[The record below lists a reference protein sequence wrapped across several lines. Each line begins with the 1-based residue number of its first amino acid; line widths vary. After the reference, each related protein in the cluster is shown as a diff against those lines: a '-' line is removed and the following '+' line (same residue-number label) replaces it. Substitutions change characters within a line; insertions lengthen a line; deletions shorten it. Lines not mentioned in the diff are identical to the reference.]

1 MTQKERS
8 WEKRLAGE
16 PNQVMMQFVESLSFD
31 QRLYKYD
38 IMGSIAHAT
47 MLCDQGV
54 ITSEELA
61 AIKIGLTEIQ
71 GEIEAGTFVFDFKD
85 EDIHMAIESALI
97 GKIGEPGEKLHTG
110 RSRNDQVATDI
121 RLWMREQITVIQ
133 DKIRLLQQALVTQ
146 AEAYSTALLPAYTHF
161 QRAQPVVVA
170 AYLMSFVEQIERDFL
185 RFGNCRDLMNWSPLG
200 SGAIAG
206 STLPIDREATARALG
221 FRGPTANSID
231 SVSDRDF
238 CAEFVFDC
246 ALLSAHLS
254 RIAEDWIIYSTSEFA
269 FIRVDDTLCTCSSMM
284 PQKKNPDA
292 LELVRGKTGTTY
304 GALMAMMTILKA
316 QPSGYNRDLQDDK
329 MHVFKACDTIEAC
342 LDVMHAVV
350 TNTTFNAEHIESG
363 LDAGF
368 LDATALAEY
377 LVIKGVPFRKAHGIV
392 GTLVSQCEKAKCR
405 LKDLTLEQFKT
416 QSDAVVD
423 DVYAYLGPDSVAK
436 RYASSGAGG
445 PEQAQT
451 QINYWKRILAVGG

>member
-16 PNQVMMQFVESLSFD
+16 PNQVMMRFVESLSFD

-38 IMGSIAHAT
+38 TMGSIAHAT
-47 MLCDQGV
+47 MLCEQDL
-54 ITSEELA
+54 ITSQELA
-61 AIKIGLTEIQ
+61 TIKTGLAEIQ
-71 GEIEAGTFVFDFKD
+71 HEIEAGTFVFDYKD

-97 GKIGEPGEKLHTG
+97 AKIGSPGEKLHTG

-133 DKIRLLQQALVTQ
+133 DKIRLLQQALVAQ
-146 AEAYSTALLPAYTHF
+146 AEKYTTALLPSYTHF

-170 AYLMSFVEQIERDFL
+170 SYLLSFVEQIERDFL
-185 RFGNCRDLMNWSPLG
+185 RLGNCSELLNWSPLG

-206 STLPIDREATARALG
+206 STLPIDRDATARTLG
-221 FRGPTANSID
+221 FKGPTANSID

-238 CAEFVFDC
+238 CAEFTFDC

-254 RIAEDWIIYSTSEFA
+254 RIAEDWIIYSTSEFG
-269 FIRVDDTLCTCSSMM
+269 FIRIDDTLCTCSSMM

-329 MHVFKACDTIEAC
+329 MHVFKASDTIEAC

-350 TNTTFNAEHIESG
+350 TNTIFNAEHIESG

-377 LVIKGVPFRKAHGIV
+377 LVIKGVAFRKAHGIV

-405 LKDLTLEQFKT
+405 LSDLKLDQFKYL
-416 QSDAVVD
+416 SDAVTE
-423 DVYAYLGPDSVAK
+423 DVYSYLGPESVAK

-445 PEQAQT
+445 PKQAKT
-451 QINYWKRILAVGG
+451 QINLWKKRLAIED

>member
-16 PNQVMMQFVESLSFD
+16 PNQVMMRFVESLSFD

-47 MLCDQGV
+47 MLCEQDL
-54 ITSEELA
+54 ITSQELD
-61 AIKIGLTEIQ
+61 AIKTGLAEIQ
-71 GEIEAGTFVFDFKD
+71 HDIEAGTFVFDFKD

-97 GKIGEPGEKLHTG
+97 EKIGAPGEKLHTG

-121 RLWMREQITVIQ
+121 RLWMREQITVVQ
-133 DKIRLLQQALVTQ
+133 DKIRLLQQALVNQ
-146 AEAYSTALLPAYTHF
+146 AEKYTTTLLPSYTHF

-185 RFGNCRDLMNWSPLG
+185 RLGNCGDLLNWSPLG

-206 STLPIDREATARALG
+206 STLPIDREATAKSLG
-221 FRGPTANSID
+221 FNGPTANSID

-238 CAEFVFDC
+238 CAEFTFDC

-254 RIAEDWIIYSTSEFA
+254 RIAEDWIIYSTSEFG
-269 FIRVDDTLCTCSSMM
+269 FIRIDDTLCTCSSMM

-292 LELVRGKTGTTY
+292 LELVRGKTGTMY

-329 MHVFKACDTIEAC
+329 MHVFKASDTIEAC

-350 TNTTFNAEHIESG
+350 TNTTFNAEHIKSG

-377 LVIKGVPFRKAHGIV
+377 LVIKGVAFRKAHGIV
-392 GTLVSQCEKAKCR
+392 GTLVSQCETAKCK
-405 LKDLTLEQFKT
+405 LSDLTLDQFKEL
-416 QSDAVVD
+416 SGAIED
-423 DVYAYLGPDSVAK
+423 DVYSYLGPAGVAQ

-445 PEQAQT
+445 PKQAQA
-451 QINYWKRILAVGG
+451 QINAWKERLAQ

>member
-8 WEKRLAGE
+8 WEKRLIGE
-16 PNQVMMQFVESLSFD
+16 PNEVMMRFVESLSFD

-38 IMGSIAHAT
+38 IQGSIAHAR
-47 MLCDQGV
+47 MLSEQEL
-54 ITSEELA
+54 ITEAEFS
-61 AIKIGLTEIQ
+61 AIESGLNEIRE
-71 GEIEAGTFVFDFKD
+71 EIEAGTFVFDFKD

-97 GKIGEPGEKLHTG
+97 GKIGAPGEKLHTG

-121 RLWMREQITVIQ
+121 RLWMREQITVLQ
-133 DKIRLLQQALVTQ
+133 DKIRLLQHALVTQ
-146 AEAYSTALLPAYTHF
+146 ASHYTDALLPSYTHF

-170 AYLMSFVEQIERDFL
+170 AYLMSFVEQIERDFIRL
-185 RFGNCRDLMNWSPLG
+185 GNCSDLLNWSPLG

-206 STLPIDREATARALG
+206 STLPINREATARSLQ
-221 FRGPTANSID
+221 FNGPTANSID

-238 CAEFVFDC
+238 CAEFTFAC
-246 ALLSAHLS
+246 ALLGAHLS
-254 RIAEDWIIYSTSEFA
+254 RIAEDWIIYATSEFR
-269 FIRVDDTLCTCSSMM
+269 FIKIDDTLCTCSSMM

-292 LELVRGKTGTTY
+292 LELVRGKTGTVY

-316 QPSGYNRDLQDDK
+316 QPSGYNRDLQEDK
-329 MHVFKACDTIEAC
+329 VHVFKASDTIEAT
-342 LDVMHAVV
+342 LDVMIAVV
-350 TNTTFNAEHIESG
+350 QGTSFNVEHIESG

-392 GTLVSQCEKAKCR
+392 GTLVSQCEQAQCK
-405 LKDLTLEQFKT
+405 LNDLSMDQFT
-416 QSDAVVD
+416 DLCDAIEE
-423 DVYAYLGPDSVAK
+423 DVYTYLGPKGVAG

-445 PEQAQT
+445 PKQAQA
-451 QINYWKRILAVGG
+451 QIDAWKERLAQ

>member
-8 WEKRLAGE
+8 WEKRLTGE
-16 PNQVMMQFVESLSFD
+16 PNQVMMRFVESLSFD

-38 IMGSIAHAT
+38 IMGSIAHAS
-47 MLCDQGV
+47 MLCEQDL
-54 ITSEELA
+54 ITSQELA
-61 AIKIGLTEIQ
+61 AIKTGLTDIQ
-71 GEIEAGTFVFDFKD
+71 QEIEAGTFVFDFKD

-97 GKIGEPGEKLHTG
+97 AKIGAPGEKLHTG

-121 RLWMREQITVIQ
+121 RLWMREQITVVQ
-133 DKIRLLQQALVTQ
+133 DKIRLLQSALVAQ
-146 AEAYSTALLPAYTHF
+146 AEKYTTALLPSYTHF

-170 AYLMSFVEQIERDFL
+170 SYLMSFMEQIQRDFI
-185 RFGNCRDLMNWSPLG
+185 RFENCANLLNWSPLG

-206 STLPIDREATARALG
+206 STLPIDREATAKSLG
-221 FRGPTANSID
+221 FKGPTANSID

-238 CAEFVFDC
+238 CAEFTFDC

-254 RIAEDWIIYSTSEFA
+254 RIAEDWIIYSTSEFG
-269 FIRVDDTLCTCSSMM
+269 FIRIDDTLCTCSSMM

-292 LELVRGKTGTTY
+292 LELVRGKTGTVY

-329 MHVFKACDTIEAC
+329 MHVFKASDTIEAC

-350 TNTTFNAEHIESG
+350 NNTTFNVEHIESG

-377 LVIKGVPFRKAHGIV
+377 LVIKGVAFRKAHGIV
-392 GTLVSQCEKAKCR
+392 GTLVSQCEKAQCK
-405 LKDLTLEQFKT
+405 LSDLALDHFQKL
-416 QSDAVVD
+416 SDAITD
-423 DVYAYLGPDSVAK
+423 DVYSYLGPASVAK
-436 RYASSGAGG
+436 RYVSSGAGG
-445 PEQAQT
+445 PKQAQI
-451 QINYWKRILAVGG
+451 QIDAWKERLRK

>member
-16 PNQVMMQFVESLSFD
+16 PNQVMMRFVESLSFD

-38 IMGSIAHAT
+38 IIGSIAHAT
-47 MLCDQGV
+47 MLCEQGL
-54 ITSEELA
+54 ITAEELD
-61 AIKIGLTEIQ
+61 AIKNGLSEIQ
-71 GEIEAGTFVFDFKD
+71 QEIESGGFVFDFKD
-85 EDIHMAIESALI
+85 EDIHMAIEASLI
-97 GKIGEPGEKLHTG
+97 QKIGAPGEKLHTG

-121 RLWMREQITVIQ
+121 RLWMRDQITVLQ
-133 DKIRLLQQALVTQ
+133 DRIRLLQSALVEQ
-146 AEAYSTALLPAYTHF
+146 AEKYTTALLPSYTHF

-170 AYLMSFVEQIERDFL
+170 AYLMSFVEQIERDFIRL
-185 RFGNCRDLMNWSPLG
+185 GNCSDLLNWSPLG

-206 STLPIDREATARALG
+206 STLPIDRDATAKSLG
-221 FRGPTANSID
+221 FKGPTANSID

-238 CAEFVFDC
+238 CAEFAFDC
-246 ALLSAHLS
+246 ALLGAHLS
-254 RIAEDWIIYSTSEFA
+254 RIAEDWIIYSTSEFG
-269 FIRVDDTLCTCSSMM
+269 FIRIDDTLCTCSSMM

-304 GALMAMMTILKA
+304 GALMAMMTTLKA

-329 MHVFKACDTIEAC
+329 MYVFKASDTIEAC

-392 GTLVSQCEKAKCR
+392 GTLVSQCEEAKCR
-405 LKDLTLEQFKT
+405 LCDLTLEQFKG
-416 QSDAVVD
+416 QSDAIVD
-423 DVYAYLGPDSVAK
+423 DVYTYLGPESVAK
-436 RYASSGAGG
+436 RYESLGAGG
-445 PEQAQT
+445 PKQAQV
-451 QINYWKRILAVGG
+451 QIDTWKKKLAIEG

>member
-16 PNQVMMQFVESLSFD
+16 PNQVMMRFVESLSFD

-38 IMGSIAHAT
+38 IMGSIAHAA
-47 MLCDQGV
+47 MLCKQDL
-54 ITSEELA
+54 ITAQEFDAVKAGLA
-61 AIKIGLTEIQ
+61 DIQ

-97 GKIGEPGEKLHTG
+97 AKIGAPGEKLHTG

-133 DKIRLLQQALVTQ
+133 DKIRLLQSALVEQ
-146 AEAYSTALLPAYTHF
+146 AEKYTAALLPSYTHF
-161 QRAQPVVVA
+161 QRAQPVVVG
-170 AYLMSFVEQIERDFL
+170 AYLMSFVEQIERDFI
-185 RFGNCRDLMNWSPLG
+185 RFGNCSELLNWSPLG

-206 STLPIDREATARALG
+206 STLPIDRDATADSLG
-221 FRGPTANSID
+221 FKGPTANSID

-238 CAEFVFDC
+238 CAEFTFDC

-254 RIAEDWIIYSTSEFA
+254 RIAEDWIIYSTSEFG
-269 FIRVDDTLCTCSSMM
+269 FIRIDDTLCTCSSMM

-292 LELVRGKTGTTY
+292 LELVRGKTGTVY
-304 GALMAMMTILKA
+304 GALMAMMTLLKA

-329 MHVFKACDTIEAC
+329 MHVFKASDTMEAC

-350 TNTTFNAEHIESG
+350 INTTFNAEHIESG

-392 GTLVSQCEKAKCR
+392 GTLVSQCEKAQCR
-405 LKDLTLEQFKT
+405 LGDLTLDQFT
-416 QSDAVVD
+416 AQSDAIRD
-423 DVYAYLGPDSVAK
+423 DVYTYLGPASVAE

-445 PEQAQT
+445 PAQART
-451 QINYWKRILAVGG
+451 QIDHWKKQLMIEG

>member
-8 WEKRLAGE
+8 WEKRLTGE
-16 PNQVMMQFVESLSFD
+16 PNQVMMRFVESLSFD
-31 QRLYKYD
+31 QRLYKHD
-38 IMGSIAHAT
+38 IQGSIAHAR
-47 MLCDQGV
+47 MLNEQGL
-54 ITSEELA
+54 ITEAEFS
-61 AIKIGLTEIQ
+61 AINSGLNEIRQEIG
-71 GEIEAGTFVFDFKD
+71 AGTFVFDFKD

-97 GKIGEPGEKLHTG
+97 GKIGAPGEKLHTG
-110 RSRNDQVATDI
+110 RSRNDQVATDM

-133 DKIRLLQQALVTQ
+133 DKIRLLQSAFVEQ
-146 AEAYSTALLPAYTHF
+146 AEKYTTALLPSYTHF
-161 QRAQPVVVA
+161 QRAQPIVVA
-170 AYLMSFVEQIERDFL
+170 AYLMSFVEQIQRDFI
-185 RFGNCRDLMNWSPLG
+185 RFENCATLLNWSPLG

-206 STLPIDREATARALG
+206 STLPINRDSTARSLG

-238 CAEFVFDC
+238 CAEFTFDC

-254 RIAEDWIIYSTSEFA
+254 RIAEDWIIYSSSEFG
-269 FIRVDDTLCTCSSMM
+269 FIHIDDTLCTCSSMM

-292 LELVRGKTGTTY
+292 LELVRGKTGAAY
-304 GALMAMMTILKA
+304 GALMAMMTLLKA
-316 QPSGYNRDLQDDK
+316 QPSGYNRDLQEDK
-329 MHVFKACDTIEAC
+329 VHVFKASDTMEAC

-350 TNTTFNAEHIESG
+350 THMTFNAEHIEAG

-392 GTLVSQCEKAKCR
+392 GTLVSQCEKARCR
-405 LKDLTLEQFKT
+405 LSDLTLDQFREL
-416 QSDAVVD
+416 SDAVAE
-423 DVYAYLGPDSVAK
+423 DVYSHLGPASVAR

-445 PEQAQT
+445 PKQAQI
-451 QINYWKRILAVGG
+451 QIDAWKERLGK